1 MDGQKVIKKKKSHY
15 FEIYISKVLKQITDN
30 SGITSNCKQ
39 QLNSALC
46 IITKHISNTALNIV
60 TLSKKKTITDKEIS
74 TAIKMTFS
82 DILLTNSLSEG
93 DTAIQKY
100 KNFNKEDYKEEK
112 LLLCKQN
119 KAGIIFSPSLVE
131 KFLRQFGYLKIMVN
145 SLAPIYLAAVLEY
158 LTYEILDISNEICK
172 ENKRVRIN
180 IRDMEVAIRSDNE
193 INNLFIKLNINL
205 LGGGVIPFIHSS
217 LITKPK
223 KKLKQ
228 SENKKNNRRFHS
240 GTVAIR
246 NIKKQQ
252 KFSDTL
258 IFAKLSFEHF
268 VRHIFKE
275 NSCDNNIKI
284 GKDVFITLQHFIEQ
298 YIINILK
305 NANFLA
311 IHAGRI
317 KLIPV
322 DIGLIS
328 YLNNKS
334 KNPYQDEEVNNLLS
348 IIDDNDEEN
357 NGSLTSVVEELTSEN
372 DETDYSE

>member
-1 MDGQKVIKKKKSHY
+1 MDEQKVIKRKKSHY
-15 FEIYISKVLKQITDN
+15 FEVYISKVLKQICDK

-46 IITKHISNTALNIV
+46 IITKYISNIALNIV
-60 TLSKKKTITDKEIS
+60 TSSKKKTITDKEIS
-74 TAIKMTFS
+74 SAIKMTFS
-82 DILLTNSLSEG
+82 GILLENSLNEG
-93 DTAIQKY
+93 YNAIQKY
-100 KNFNKEDYKEEK
+100 KGFDKEESNEEK
-112 LLLCKQN
+112 LLLCKQI

-131 KFLRQFGYLKIMVN
+131 KFLRQFGYIKIMVN

-180 IRDMEVAIRSDNE
+180 IRDIELAIRTDNE
-193 INNLFIKLNINL
+193 LNNLFVKLNINL
-205 LGGGVIPFIHSS
+205 LGGGVLPFIHSS

-228 SENKKNNRRFHS
+228 TENKKNNRRFHS

-268 VRHIFKE
+268 TRHIFKE
-275 NSCDNNIKI
+275 NVVDTNIKI
-284 GKDVFITLQHFIEQ
+284 SKDVFITLQHFIEQ

-317 KLIPV
+317 KLTPV

-334 KNPYQDEEVNNLLS
+334 KNPYQDEEVNDLLT
-348 IIDDNDEEN
+348 IMDDDDGEN
-357 NGSLTSVVEELTSEN
+357 TETMNSSTS
-372 DETDYSE
+372 ETDYSE

>member
-1 MDGQKVIKKKKSHY
+1 MDEQKVVKKKKSHY
-15 FEIYISKVLKQITDN
+15 FEIYISKVLKQVCDN
-30 SGITSNCKQ
+30 SGITLNCKQ

-60 TLSKKKTITDKEIS
+60 IASKKKTITAKEIS
-74 TAIKMTFS
+74 SAIKMTFS
-82 DILLTNSLSEG
+82 GILLDNSLNEG
-93 DTAIQKY
+93 NNAIQNY
-100 KNFNKEDYKEEK
+100 KDFDKKEIQEEK
-112 LLLCKQN
+112 LLLCKQI
-119 KAGIIFSPSLVE
+119 KAGVIFSPSLVE
-131 KFLRQFGYLKIMVN
+131 KFLRQFGYIKIMVN
-145 SLAPIYLAAVLEY
+145 SLAPVYLAAVLEY
-158 LTYEILDISNEICK
+158 LTYEILDISNELCK
-172 ENKRVRIN
+172 ENKKVRIN
-180 IRDMEVAIRSDNE
+180 IRDMELAVRTDNE
-193 INNLFIKLNINL
+193 LNNLFIKLNINL

-223 KKLKQ
+223 KKLRQ
-228 SENKKNNRRFHS
+228 TENKKNNRRFHS

-258 IFAKLSFEHF
+258 IIAKLSFEHF

-275 NSCDNNIKI
+275 NLPDTNTKI
-284 GKDVFITLQHFIEQ
+284 SKDVFITLQHFIEQ

-317 KLIPV
+317 KLTPV

-334 KNPYQDEEVNNLLS
+334 KNPYQDEEVNDLLS
-348 IIDDNDEEN
+348 IIDDNDGEN
-357 NGSLTSVVEELTSEN
+357 TEVLTSIAEELSSEN
-372 DETDYSE
+372 EYSE

>member
-1 MDGQKVIKKKKSHY
+1 MDEQKIIKKKKSHY
-15 FEIYISKVLKQITDN
+15 FEIYISKVLKQVCDN
-30 SGITSNCKQ
+30 SGITLNCKQ

-46 IITKHISNTALNIV
+46 IITKHISNIALNIV
-60 TLSKKKTITDKEIS
+60 IASKKKTITDKEIS
-74 TAIKMTFS
+74 SAIRMTFS
-82 DILLTNSLSEG
+82 GILLDNSLNEG
-93 DTAIQKY
+93 NNAIQNY
-100 KNFNKEDYKEEK
+100 KDFDKKERQEEK
-112 LLLCKQN
+112 LLLCKQV

-131 KFLRQFGYLKIMVN
+131 KFLRQFGYIKIMVN

-158 LTYEILDISNEICK
+158 LTYEILDISNELCK
-172 ENKRVRIN
+172 ENKKVRIN
-180 IRDMEVAIRSDNE
+180 VRDMELAIRTDNE
-193 INNLFIKLNINL
+193 LNNLFIKLNINL

-223 KKLKQ
+223 KKLRQ
-228 SENKKNNRRFHS
+228 NENKKNNRRFHS

-258 IFAKLSFEHF
+258 IIAKLSFEHF

-275 NSCDNNIKI
+275 NLYDTNTKI
-284 GKDVFITLQHFIEQ
+284 SKDVFITLQHFIEQ

-317 KLIPV
+317 KLTPV

-334 KNPYQDEEVNNLLS
+334 KNPYQDEEVNDLLS
-348 IIDDNDEEN
+348 MIDDNDGEN
-357 NGSLTSVVEELTSEN
+357 TEVLTSITEELSTEN
-372 DETDYSE
+372 DYSE

>member
-1 MDGQKVIKKKKSHY
+1 MDEQKVVKKKKSHY
-15 FEIYISKVLKQITDN
+15 FEIYITKVLKQISGN

-46 IITKHISNTALNIV
+46 IITTYISNKALNIV
-60 TLSKKKTITDKEIS
+60 KMSKKKTISEKEIS
-74 TAIKMTFS
+74 SAIKMTFS
-82 DILLTNSLSEG
+82 DILLVNSLNEG
-93 DTAIQKY
+93 ETAVQKY
-100 KNFNKEDYKEEK
+100 KNFNKEEHKEK
-112 LLLCKQN
+112 LLCKQN

-131 KFLRQFGYLKIMVN
+131 KFLRQFGYVKIMVN
-145 SLAPIYLAAVLEY
+145 SFAPIYLAAVLEY

-180 IRDMEVAIRSDNE
+180 IRDMEVAISSDNE
-193 INNLFIKLNINL
+193 INNLFIKLNIKL

-228 SENKKNNRRFHS
+228 TENKNRRFHS
-240 GTVAIR
+240 GTVALR

-252 KFSDTL
+252 KFSNTL

-275 NSCDNNIKI
+275 NSDDINIKI
-284 GKDVFITLQHFIEQ
+284 SKDVFITLQHFIEQ

-305 NANFLA
+305 NANFLT

-317 KLIPV
+317 KLTPV

-334 KNPYQDEEVNNLLS
+334 KNPYLDEEVNNLLS
-348 IIDDNDEEN
+348 IIDEEN
-357 NGSLTSVVEELTSEN
+357 TTTLSYITEELTSEN

>member
-1 MDGQKVIKKKKSHY
+1 MDEQKVIKKKKSHY
-15 FEIYISKVLKQITDN
+15 FEIYISKVLKQVCDN
-30 SGITSNCKQ
+30 SGITLNCKQ

-46 IITKHISNTALNIV
+46 IITKHISNIALNIV
-60 TLSKKKTITDKEIS
+60 ISSKKKTITDKEIS
-74 TAIKMTFS
+74 SAIKMTFS
-82 DILLTNSLSEG
+82 GILLDNSLNEG
-93 DTAIQKY
+93 NNAIQKY
-100 KNFNKEDYKEEK
+100 KNFDKKEKQEEK
-112 LLLCKQN
+112 LLLCKQI
-119 KAGIIFSPSLVE
+119 KAGILFSPSLVE
-131 KFLRQFGYLKIMVN
+131 KFLRQFGYIKIMVN

-158 LTYEILDISNEICK
+158 LTYEILDISNELCK
-172 ENKRVRIN
+172 ENKKVRIN
-180 IRDMEVAIRSDNE
+180 IRDMELAIRTDNE
-193 INNLFIKLNINL
+193 LNNLFIKLNINL

-223 KKLKQ
+223 KKLRQ
-228 SENKKNNRRFHS
+228 NENKKNNRRFHS

-258 IFAKLSFEHF
+258 IIAKLSFEHF

-275 NSCDNNIKI
+275 NLLDVNTKI
-284 GKDVFITLQHFIEQ
+284 SKDVFITLQHFIEQ

-317 KLIPV
+317 KLTPV

-334 KNPYQDEEVNNLLS
+334 KNPYQDEEVNDLLS
-348 IIDDNDEEN
+348 MIDDNDGEN
-357 NGSLTSVVEELTSEN
+357 TEVLTSITEELSTEN
-372 DETDYSE
+372 DYSE

>member
-1 MDGQKVIKKKKSHY
+1 MDDQKVNKKKKSHY
-15 FEIYISKVLKQITDN
+15 FEVYISKVLKQILEN
-30 SGITSNCKQ
+30 GGITSNSKQ

-46 IITKHISNTALNIV
+46 IITKHISNIALNIV
-60 TLSKKKTITDKEIS
+60 TLSKKKTITEKEIIS
-74 TAIKMTFS
+74 AIKMTFS
-82 DILLTNSLSEG
+82 GILLTNSLNEG
-93 DTAIQKY
+93 NNAIQKF
-100 KNFNKEDYKEEK
+100 KDFDKEESKEEK
-112 LLLCKQN
+112 LLLCKQI

-131 KFLRQFGYLKIMVN
+131 KFLRQFGYVKIMVN

-158 LTYEILDISNEICK
+158 ITYEILDIANEMCK
-172 ENKRVRIN
+172 ENKRARIN
-180 IRDMEVAIRSDNE
+180 IRDIELAVRCDDE
-193 INNLFIKLNINL
+193 LNNLFIKLNINL

-228 SENKKNNRRFHS
+228 NDNKKNRRYHS
-240 GTVAIR
+240 GTVALR

-268 VRHIFKE
+268 VRHIFK
-275 NSCDNNIKI
+275 DNLPDTNTKI
-284 GKDVFITLQHFIEQ
+284 SKDVFITLQHFIEQ

-317 KLIPV
+317 KLTPV

-334 KNPYQDEEVNNLLS
+334 KNPYQNEEINDILS
-348 IIDDNDEEN
+348 INNDEEEN
-357 NGSLTSVVEELTSEN
+357 NEGSSDYSTSLTNYDTE
-372 DETDYSE
+372 YSE

>member
-1 MDGQKVIKKKKSHY
+1 MPYGMGGCGWWFIFVV
-15 FEIYISKVLKQITDN
+15 FF
-30 SGITSNCKQ
+30 
-39 QLNSALC
+39 
-46 IITKHISNTALNIV
+46 IILMGFYV
-60 TLSKKKTITDKEIS
+60 
-74 TAIKMTFS
+74 
-82 DILLTNSLSEG
+82 
-93 DTAIQKY
+93 
-100 KNFNKEDYKEEK
+100 
-112 LLLCKQN
+112 
-119 KAGIIFSPSLVE
+119 
-131 KFLRQFGYLKIMVN
+131 KIMVN
-145 SLAPIYLAAVLEY
+145 SFASIYLASVLEY

-172 ENKRVRIN
+172 DNKRVRIN
-180 IRDMEVAIRSDNE
+180 IRDIEVAIRSDSE

-228 SENKKNNRRFHS
+228 VDNKKNNRRFHS
-240 GTVAIR
+240 GTVALR

-275 NSCDNNIKI
+275 NSNDINTKI
-284 GKDVFITLQHFIEQ
+284 SKDAFIILQHFIEQ
-298 YIINILK
+298 YIINVLK

-317 KLIPV
+317 KLTPV

-348 IIDDNDEEN
+348 IINDNDGEN
-357 NGSLTSVVEELTSEN
+357 TLTLTSITEELISEN